1 MLEHAHA
8 ERLESSAALA
18 PTWRD
23 ARPAFAAARRARK
36 ARACGSERL
45 ASLGYLEQQ
54 PVYGTNENIPRP
66 CLRIRDERLR
76 AVELPESLA
85 DKKPHRRS
93 VPQPLRLGRAARHD
107 GGRQALVYWAG
118 ISSNRNAALVDS

>member
-1 MLEHAHA
+1 MPTPSGWNQAPPWPRRGGMPGPRSPLPD
-8 ERLESSAALA
+8 EREKRAPVAANAL
-18 PTWRD
+18 PLWR
-23 ARPAFAAARRARK
+23 
-36 ARACGSERL
+36 
-45 ASLGYLEQQ
+45 YLEQQ
-54 PVYGTNENIPRP
+54 SVYGTNENIPRP